1 MNQEEYNQRKIDFE
15 SQKDSL
21 PKEPSGTDVKKEYWV
36 GCYTKDDWEFIHAE
50 LMKDGSLEDNI
61 PTDICECPN
70 DCLQSETRGI
80 YLLTDTEATELQ
92 NHPKVKYLHINAAKY
107 PGTYLSNPDDIS
119 ASEPT
124 SKTYRYASTVKH
136 QRQLSTTLVPSSPDS
151 SLLNRCGYQL
161 KRQEQK
167 IDPWYGQNET
177 TILTD
182 RIQQFGTGVD
192 VDLIVCDEDM
202 WFGHIEFCNPSGI
215 SNIKQ
220 SDNSTA
226 ASTSG
231 PSNYIGG
238 NVLKSGFSS
247 SATTGVCDVLDLAL
261 DAPYYIDP
269 AWFEADA
276 GNRLMTRWDG
286 TTVPVESVA
295 REWWGDS
302 SKRSAS
308 FSSVGTVTINVNY
321 TRARCNGSNTAYHTG
336 NGFHGTPCA
345 SEAYGRQY
353 GWAYNANKWFL
364 NLYGSS
370 NSGIE
375 AGFDMQKIFHQ
386 NKPNRSSDN
395 TKNPTLSSNSW
406 GLRQSPS
413 TSGYYYFREG
423 ATGGSGT
430 SYSSLPEFMDNF
442 TGDGLNRRSPEY
454 VDGHAA
460 ITAGDELIAA
470 GVIFVVAAGNNNQ
483 KQVQSNH
490 ADFNNYYASSAN
502 TNYADAKTNSI
513 YGLMNYTPTYNSLN
527 RQGFPHQI
535 GVDRTTTP
543 YTYKTISIGVL
554 DDLHTAGGLERKA
567 NYSNMGN
574 LIDCWA
580 AGDDTLCACDD
591 NSGTRYNRYDAYYT
605 YNSSNSVESEVRVF
619 NGTSSACPIAAG
631 LIAAKLQYNRTW
643 TYADVKNW
651 LANDVGDTTTS
662 YLYSGTEATTATDSN
677 WTDTYNLQGAN
688 LRIIYD
694 AAVSS
699 SSSPSYSISQTATS
713 VNEGGNIVYTV
724 TTTNVTDG
732 TTLYWSLAGTAVA
745 DDFNPASLTGS
756 FTISSNSGT
765 FTVTV
770 ATDTVSDNGETF
782 TASVRTGSTSGTVVA
797 TSSQVTITNVPSSPS
812 SNETFAL
819 KFSGGNLTF
828 SGSFS
833 AKPVPP
839 VPPFTGEL
847 YQKSYAALILYTNT
861 SSQTKTSF
869 IVTNDTFENTT
880 VYDGKNNYSDS
891 VMGGFTGT
899 RTHMHARGYWGS
911 HRMIKMSD
919 LSYTEGSGTSPSE
932 YARSP
937 FTYNHSYPNNLIG
950 ANWSNN
956 AYYTTSNTTTPVPTF
971 SVGIL
976 TTTSGITT
984 SGSGYIHGTASMNG
998 YSLWG
1003 SGTQAA
1009 GMDKSRIFKTTDG
1022 GVNWTEIYSSSPY
1035 SFGGYLG
1042 AYPDYN
1048 GGKFMWWLRV
1058 SNTASV
1064 LSSSDG
1070 ESWTNE
1076 GSQSNGP
1083 GSPSYHGLQEIVY
1096 NKHTSKF
1103 YYCWRSTVCK
1113 ESSDGVTWTTAQTF
1127 STKHYNVVVMFDGSM
1142 VGMTVDGSNVKFYKY
1157 PLSGTS
1163 IDWANPTLLNT
1174 SAIASDYS
1182 ALPNANY
1189 PTAGVYGF
1197 TAHSSGG

>member
-61 PTDICECPN
+61 PTDTCECPN

-80 YLLTDTEATELQ
+80 YLLTDTEATALQ
-92 NHPKVKYLHINAAKY
+92 NHPKVKYLHINSAKY

-220 SDNSTA
+220 SDNTTA
-226 ASTSG
+226 ATTSG
-231 PSNYIGG
+231 PSNYTGG

-247 SATTGVCDVLDLAL
+247 SATTGICDVLDLAL

-302 SKRSAS
+302 TKRSAS

-336 NGFHGTPCA
+336 SGFHGTPCA

-413 TSGYYYFREG
+413 TSGYYYFRSG

-591 NSGTRYNRYDAYYT
+591 NSGTRYNRYDAYYIIPDT
-605 YNSSNSVESEVRVF
+605 YSISVSNSGSSAYTLSGSDRGGSVSGNNPNVDLKVGDTVSFSVNASGHPFYIKTAANTGTGDQASGVTNNGAQSGTVSWTPDTTGTYYYICQFHGSMVGQINVTSATSSVESEVRVF

-677 WTDTYNLQGAN
+677 WTDSYNLQGAN

-694 AAVSS
+694 AAVS
-699 SSSPSYSISQTATS
+699 TS
-713 VNEGGNIVYTV
+713 VPEVDVFSI
-724 TTTNVTDG
+724 
-732 TTLYWSLAGTAVA
+732 
-745 DDFNPASLTGS
+745 
-756 FTISSNSGT
+756 
-765 FTVTV
+765 
-770 ATDTVSDNGETF
+770 
-782 TASVRTGSTSGTVVA
+782 
-797 TSSQVTITNVPSSPS
+797 
-812 SNETFAL
+812 
-819 KFSGGNLTF
+819 KFSGGNFTL
-828 SGSFS
+828 SGAFS
-833 AKPVPP
+833 AKP

-869 IVTNDTFENTT
+869 IVTNDAFENTT
-880 VYDGKNNYSDS
+880 VHDGKGSYSTS
-891 VMGGFTGT
+891 IMGGFTGT
-899 RTHMHARGYWGS
+899 RTHMHARGYAGN

-950 ANWSNN
+950 ANWSGN
-956 AYYTTSNTTTPVPTF
+956 AYYTTSSTTTPVPTF

-998 YSLWG
+998 YSVWG
-1003 SGTQAA
+1003 SGIQGS
-1009 GMDKSRIFKTTDG
+1009 GMNKSRIFKTTDG
-1022 GVNWTEIYSSSPY
+1022 GVNWTEVYSNSPY
-1035 SFGGYLG
+1035 SFNGYLG

-1048 GGKFMWWLRV
+1048 GGKFMWWLSV
-1058 SNTASV
+1058 SGTNSV

-1083 GSPSYHGLQEIVY
+1083 GAPNYHGLQEIVY

-1103 YYCWRSTVCK
+1103 YFCWRNTVCK

-1127 STKHYNVVVMFDGSM
+1127 STKHYNVVVMFDGGM
-1142 VGMTVDGSNVKFYKY
+1142 VGMTIDGSNVKFYKY

-1174 SAIASDYS
+1174 SAIASDFS
-1182 ALPNANY
+1182 AIAQSSY
-1189 PTAGVYGF
+1189 PVAGVYGF